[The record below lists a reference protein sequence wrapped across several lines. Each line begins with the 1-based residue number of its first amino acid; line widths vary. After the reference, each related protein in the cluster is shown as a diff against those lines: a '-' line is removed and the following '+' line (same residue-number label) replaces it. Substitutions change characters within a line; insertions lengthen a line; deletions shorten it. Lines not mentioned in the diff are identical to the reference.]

1 MQQSLHNLDL
11 PKKEKKF
18 FEEVLERS
26 FNYLVFGQN
35 DFPEDSEYI
44 LQIYPDSKGC
54 YEGEVNQAGQRS
66 GRGMNFEKT
75 EYGFIIAEG
84 FWEGDIFD
92 GLGRIIEYTGS
103 FMKVIF
109 GKFKGYQI
117 IDIAKIYSSDD

>member
-18 FEEVLERS
+18 FEEVLVRS

-54 YEGEVNQAGQRS
+54 YEGEVNQAG
-66 GRGMNFEKT
+66 
-75 EYGFIIAEG
+75 
-84 FWEGDIFD
+84 
-92 GLGRIIEYTGS
+92 
-103 FMKVIF
+103 
-109 GKFKGYQI
+109 
-117 IDIAKIYSSDD
+117 